1 MMCTTAS
8 VQVCVD
14 AGFEHDGTS
23 GYAFR
28 WRLLHAL
35 GPVLVAAFANSPL
48 RRGQPTGWKCTRQ
61 LVGSRLD
68 PCRTRSPAR
77 AEPACTAQLGAP
89 TAAATTARNLS
100 DDAHQ
105 HWVRDAMDAEEL
117 CL

>member
-35 GPVLVAAFANSPL
+35 GPVLVAAFANSPP

-61 LVGSRLD
+61 LVWSRLD
-68 PCRTRSPAR
+68 PCRTRSPPGAW
-77 AEPACTAQLGAP
+77 PPSTAQLGDPA
-89 TAAATTARNLS
+89 AAATTSTNDSAYAS
-100 DDAHQ
+100 W
-105 HWVRDAMDAEEL
+105 HWGRPAMDPQRP
-117 CL
+117 